1 MGERVWG
8 WGTGCGETR
17 EAGWSCCCEARLG
30 CVHAAV
36 LCVRVRACACCMWAC
51 AQTLVM
57 KDKYDVLAGASRRA
71 AQPVFGKMEDPW
83 RNKTF
88 DTHGGAAALA
98 LL

>member
-1 MGERVWG
+1 
-8 WGTGCGETR
+8 
-17 EAGWSCCCEARLG
+17 
-30 CVHAAV
+30 
-36 LCVRVRACACCMWAC
+36 
-51 AQTLVM
+51 M